1 MSTAL
6 TAERLR
12 ELLYY
17 NPATGRFTWTL
28 ARRNVRVGNE
38 AGHADPRGYRYISI
52 DNRQYCGHRL
62 AWLYMTGEW
71 PKSIVDHRN
80 GKKGDNRWRNLRDTS
95 AHGNA
100 QNLRAPTTRNQLGF
114 LGVIPPQGKR
124 TQFKASIQ
132 VHGKSMH
139 LGYHATPEL
148 AHAAYIA
155 AKRQLHEGN
164 TL

>member
-1 MSTAL
+1 MISAL
-6 TAERLR
+6 TADRLR
-12 ELLYY
+12 QLLHY
-17 NPATGRFTWTL
+17 NPRTGRFTWIF

-71 PKSIVDHRN
+71 PTAIVDHLN
-80 GKKGDNRWRNLRDTS
+80 GRKGDNRWNNLRDTS

-100 QNLRAPTTRNQLGF
+100 QNLQTATTRNRLGL
-114 LGVIPPQGKR
+114 LGVIPPQGGR
-124 TQFKASIQ
+124 HRFKASIQ
-132 VHGKSMH
+132 VRGKSVH
-139 LGYHATPEL
+139 LGYHATAEI
-148 AHAAYIA
+148 AHSAYIA